1 MNCARWDL
9 CGGYRVTS
17 SPTAILGRTRSFRKQ
32 EFVNLLKDESRPKR
46 EVQHLGFNVWNPAKN
61 GHSASDR
68 RPTGGADE
76 REAVVPAD
84 EKRVYI
90 FYTRQCGGT
99 RLGLIVRRKKVAETA
114 GELLK
119 NTNIS

>member
-1 MNCARWDL
+1 VVGRIGALECR
-9 CGGYRVTS
+9 S
-17 SPTAILGRTRSFRKQ
+17 EPLGR
-32 EFVNLLKDESRPKR
+32 
-46 EVQHLGFNVWNPAKN
+46 
-61 GHSASDR
+61 SDR

-76 REAVVPAD
+76 REEVVPAD

-99 RLGLIVRRKKVAETA
+99 RLGLNVRRKKVAETA